1 MPLAHCACNE
11 CVCRFS
17 KHQAGSYYC
26 HIFITLSFVYAAPDP
41 SYRKRRRKKENQE
54 LSKIKMTLREVEKI
68 NQLKVSFF
76 FFLNSPVFHGHLLIY
91 LLLYKNV
98 SPAFFFHGVWH
109 FISFFLFH
117 IPCGWCY
124 FQLCATFDV
133 EFPPR

>member
-98 SPAFFFHGVWH
+98 SPAFFSWCLAFH
-109 FISFFLFH
+109 FIFLISHSMWMVLFPIMCH
-117 IPCGWCY
+117 IRC
-124 FQLCATFDV
+124 
-133 EFPPR
+133 